1 MSKTVPA
8 FIVRNFDDAGTK
20 QSFKAGSVEE
30 IGEGPFGNYAA
41 SGLVREPSAAELK
54 AAKAAKD
61 APKD

>member
-8 FIVRNFDDAGTK
+8 FIVRDFNDAGTT

-30 IGEGPFGNYAA
+30 IGEGAYGNYAA
-41 SGLVREPSAAELK
+41 SGLVREPTAAELK

-61 APKD
+61 TPKD